1 MKDARI
7 KVIHQKNT
15 GLSVARN
22 TGIENANGQYI
33 TFIDSD
39 DFVELD
45 LIEYLFRMIKTYN
58 CYMSICAHTI
68 YIVMK
73 RKEI

>member
-45 LIEYLFRMIKTYN
+45 LIEYLF
-58 CYMSICAHTI
+58 
-68 YIVMK
+68 V
-73 RKEI
+73 